1 MKKVLAVV
9 VGSLLCSSAFSLTL
23 DSAKEQLQSNSTL
36 VSLSALDKNDVAKYG
51 ESLVQAIESADD
63 SKAFVEGLFKNN
75 AEQANVVYQAA
86 VKAGL
91 SEDTLV
97 ATALGLGI
105 DPTLMLEP
113 TAFFFS
119 LPPISSNPP
128 PPPPPPVPPTGGGSG
143 GGGVSISNN

>member
-105 DPTLMLEP
+105 DPTQMLEP

-143 GGGVSISNN
+143 GGGVSISSN

>member
-1 MKKVLAVV
+1 MRKVLAVV

-36 VSLSALDKNDVAKYG
+36 VSLSALDKNDVAEYG
-51 ESLVQAIESADD
+51 ESLVEAIESAND
-63 SKAFVEGLFKNN
+63 STAFVEDLFKNN
-75 AEQANVVYQAA
+75 SEQANVVYQAA

-105 DPTLMLEP
+105 DPTQMLEP